1 MNKIVKIT
9 TGTIIIA
16 AFSLMVYLGYSYLNK
31 LKTELSSIAL
41 SELSTG
47 KEVAV
52 DFAEKP
58 TVLSI
63 FTSWCP
69 YCNEDA
75 PKMVA
80 LHEKYK
86 DKINVYGINV
96 TNRDELSEVKNYVE
110 QHEITYPVLLDKTG
124 DVYKYYGGDGFPALC
139 FVNTDGE
146 IIDYIIGS
154 LDQDE
159 IEASFKKLLGET

>member
-1 MNKIVKIT
+1 MNKIIKIT

-16 AFSLMVYLGYSYLNK
+16 AIGLMVYLGYSYINK
-31 LKTELSSIAL
+31 LKSELSSISL

-47 KEVAV
+47 EEVVV
-52 DFAEKP
+52 DFAAKP

-86 DKINVYGINV
+86 DRINVYGINV
-96 TNRDELSEVKNYVE
+96 TNRDEISEVQNYVA
-110 QHEITYPVLLDKTG
+110 QHQIEYPVLLDQKG
-124 DVYKYYGGDGFPALC
+124 DVYEYYGGDGFPALC

-146 IIDYIIGS
+146 IIDYIIG
-154 LDQDE
+154 LLNQGE
-159 IEASFKKLLGET
+159 IEASFKKLLGES

>member
-1 MNKIVKIT
+1 MNRLAKT
-9 TGTIIIA
+9 ATGTILILAVGWMI
-16 AFSLMVYLGYSYLNK
+16 YLGFNYVKN
-31 LKTELSSIAL
+31 LKDESSRIQL
-41 SELSTG
+41 SELRSG
-47 KEVAV
+47 EEVEV

-58 TVLSI
+58 TVLSL

-75 PKMVA
+75 PKMIA

-86 DKINVYGINV
+86 DQINIYGINV
-96 TNRDELSEVKNYVE
+96 TNRDELSEVKSYVE
-110 QHEITYPVLLDKTG
+110 EHGIKYPVLLDQTG

-154 LDQDE
+154 VSQEDM
-159 IEASFKKLLGET
+159 EASFKKLLGSS

>member
-1 MNKIVKIT
+1 MNRLAKYA
-9 TGTIIIA
+9 TGTILVLA
-16 AFSLMVYLGYSYLNK
+16 LGLVMYIGINYSINLN
-31 LKTELSSIAL
+31 EENSRIQL
-41 SELSTG
+41 SELRG
-47 KEVAV
+47 GEEVEV

-75 PKMVA
+75 PKIVA
-80 LHEKYK
+80 LYEKYK
-86 DKINVYGINV
+86 DQINVYGINV
-96 TNRDELSEVKNYVE
+96 TNRDELSEVQSYVE
-110 QHEITYPVLLDKTG
+110 EHGIEYPVLLDQEG

-139 FVNTDGE
+139 FVNTDGQ

-154 LDQDE
+154 VSQDD
-159 IEASFKKLLGET
+159 IEASFKKLLGSS

>member
-1 MNKIVKIT
+1 MNRLSKYA
-9 TGTIIIA
+9 TGTILVLALGLVI
-16 AFSLMVYLGYSYLNK
+16 YLGINYSIKLN
-31 LKTELSSIAL
+31 EENSRIQL
-41 SELSTG
+41 SELRG
-47 KEVAV
+47 GAEVEV

-80 LHEKYK
+80 LYEKYK
-86 DKINVYGINV
+86 DQINVYGINV
-96 TNRDELSEVKNYVE
+96 TNRDELSEVQSYVE
-110 QHEITYPVLLDKTG
+110 KHGIEYPVLLDQEG

-139 FVNTDGE
+139 FVNTDGQ

-154 LDQDE
+154 VSQDD
-159 IEASFKKLLGET
+159 IEASFKKLLGSS